1 MKNFY
6 IFLLLFF
13 SFNLT
18 FADSFIIKAD
28 GSKSQIKSN
37 SFRVNSLEKMIYY
50 KLIDSDKEIKLNL
63 KDFDY
68 VVFGVNKFKTFRL
81 NNSREITG
89 FFVLT
94 ETEDKMLITIPTVDP
109 ESDGK
114 KVNYVFHVIDKNYNI
129 IESHNFNNLK
139 NQKSSNAR
147 SEIYSKISF
156 YFSECIN
163 LINRLS
169 VYDKNTHS
177 IDNLSILSF
186 FNAPVYIECK

>member
-1 MKNFY
+1 MKKLYF
-6 IFLLLFF
+6 FLLLFF
-13 SFNLT
+13 FFNIT
-18 FADSFIIKAD
+18 FADSFIIKVD
-28 GSKSQIKSN
+28 GTKSQIKSN

-50 KLIDSDKEIKLNL
+50 KLIDSDKEIKMNF

-81 NNSREITG
+81 NNSKEITG

-94 ETEDKMLITIPTVDP
+94 ETVDKMLITISTADP
-109 ESDGK
+109 ESDGNK
-114 KVNYVFHVIDKNYNI
+114 INYVFHIIDKAHNI

-156 YFSECIN
+156 YFPNCSS
-163 LINRLS
+163 LTNRLS
-169 VYDKNTHS
+169 SYDKNKHS
-177 IDNLSILSF
+177 IENLSILSF
-186 FNAPVYIECK
+186 FNAPIFIECK

>member
-50 KLIDSDKEIKLNL
+50 KLIDSDKEIKLNF

>member
-1 MKNFY
+1 MKKLYF
-6 IFLLLFF
+6 FLLLFF
-13 SFNLT
+13 FFNIT
-18 FADSFIIKAD
+18 FADSFIIKVD
-28 GSKSQIKSN
+28 GTKSQIKSN

-50 KLIDSDKEIKLNL
+50 KLIDSDKEIKMNF

-81 NNSREITG
+81 NNSKEITG

-94 ETEDKMLITIPTVDP
+94 ETVDKMLITISTADP
-109 ESDGK
+109 ESDGYK
-114 KVNYVFHVIDKNYNI
+114 INYVFHIIDKAHNI

-156 YFSECIN
+156 YFPNCSS
-163 LINRLS
+163 LTNRLS
-169 VYDKNTHS
+169 SYDKNTHS
-177 IDNLSILSF
+177 IENLSILSF
-186 FNAPVYIECK
+186 FNAPIFIECK

>member
-50 KLIDSDKEIKLNL
+50 KLIDSDKEIKLNF

-139 NQKSSNAR
+139 NQKSSNDR

>member
-1 MKNFY
+1 MKKLY
-6 IFLLLFF
+6 LFF
-13 SFNLT
+13 FFFLTFNLT
-18 FADSFIIKAD
+18 FADSFIIKLD

-37 SFRVNSLEKMIYY
+37 SFRVNSLEKIIYY
-50 KLIDSDKEIKLNL
+50 KLIDSDKEIKLNF

-81 NNSREITG
+81 NNSKEITG

-94 ETEDKMLITIPTVDP
+94 ETDDKMLITIPTADP
-109 ESDGK
+109 ESDNN
-114 KVNYVFHVIDKNYNI
+114 KVNYVFHVIDKNFNI
-129 IESHNFNNLK
+129 IETHTFNNLR

-156 YFSECIN
+156 YFPNCSS

-169 VYDKNTHS
+169 SYDKNMHS
-177 IDNLSILSF
+177 IDNLSILGF
-186 FNAPVYIECK
+186 FNAPVFTECK

>member
-50 KLIDSDKEIKLNL
+50 KLIDSDKEIKLNF

-114 KVNYVFHVIDKNYNI
+114 KVNYVFHVVDKNNNI

-139 NQKSSNAR
+139 NQKNSNAR

>member
-50 KLIDSDKEIKLNL
+50 KLIDSDKEIKLNF

-114 KVNYVFHVIDKNYNI
+114 KGNYVFHVIDKNYNI

-186 FNAPVYIECK
+186 FNAPVYIVCK